1 MADDTNKF
9 EGLDQLIREA
19 KSSGVDSLIVA
30 TPQSLGDNYEEM
42 ISNLDKIAAAELA
55 LIIVPPDQR
64 FQSHRMN

>member
-9 EGLDQLIREA
+9 AGLDKLIREA

-30 TPQSLGDNYEEM
+30 TPQALGDSYEEM

-64 FQSHRMN
+64 FQTHTMN

>member
-1 MADDTNKF
+1 MTDDTSKF

-30 TPQSLGDNYEEM
+30 TPQSLGDNYDEM

-55 LIIVPPDQR
+55 LIIVPPNQR
-64 FQSHRMN
+64 FRAHTMN